1 VRSAGVEE
9 PANVTPQVKAVLAAR
24 AALQAPQPDLPVIW
38 HALVES
44 GIAEAKLRPFW
55 PAGVPDCDH
64 DATYKA
70 LYKDLAAALSA
81 TSAEAVVRQCRRG
94 ELVAMN
100 YNRHR
105 HVASCRKGRLGKDG
119 CRFCVPF
126 AHNIK
131 TRLLQLRVRRHEP
144 THEITPDDVRW
155 CRSSWGSTLGSSGGR
170 ISCQWIFGGRRE
182 PSRALSTRN
191 ARARWVTGCV
201 M

>member
-1 VRSAGVEE
+1 M
-9 PANVTPQVKAVLAAR
+9 
-24 AALQAPQPDLPVIW
+24 
-38 HALVES
+38 
-44 GIAEAKLRPFW
+44 
-55 PAGVPDCDH
+55 
-64 DATYKA
+64 TYKA
-70 LYKDLAAALSA
+70 LYKDLAVVLSA

-155 CRSSWGSTLGSSGGR
+155 CRACVVPGR
-170 ISCQWIFGGRRE
+170 KSVEASERPFTDRE
-182 PSRALSTRN
+182 LQ
-191 ARARWVTGCV
+191 
-201 M
+201 